1 MKTLCAALVASISAV
16 SFLSACATTRGAVYG
31 AGIGALA
38 GDAQRGAEIGAAVG
52 TVYGIID

>member
-1 MKTLCAALVASISAV
+1 MKMLIAAV
-16 SFLSACATTRGAVYG
+16 SDAIVAVSILSACATTKGAVYG

-38 GDAQRGAEIGAAVG
+38 GEAQRGAEIGDTLG